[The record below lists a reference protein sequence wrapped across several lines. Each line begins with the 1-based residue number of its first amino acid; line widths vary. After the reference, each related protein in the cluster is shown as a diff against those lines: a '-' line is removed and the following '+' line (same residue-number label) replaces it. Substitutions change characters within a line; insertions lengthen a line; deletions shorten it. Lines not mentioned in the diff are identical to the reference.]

1 MTYGDIVQSV
11 TGTLQELFPNHN
23 IYSMARV
30 ERLERPAFFF
40 SLKPI
45 VVEASNMRTR
55 HNVLSLYIDY
65 FQAVKDE
72 ADMYG
77 TATTIRDALGWS
89 YNVIVGMESKGWINV
104 TEFDWDFVG
113 SERNILEM
121 NVTLEY
127 FDTIDNDEHA
137 PLIEDVDINYH
148 LREEYK

>member
-11 TGTLQELFPNHN
+11 TGTLQTLFPNHN
-23 IYSMARV
+23 IYSIARV

-40 SLKPI
+40 SIKPV
-45 VVEASNMRTR
+45 VVEPSNRRTR

-72 ADMYG
+72 ADIYD
-77 TATTIRDALGWS
+77 TVTKIRDALGWS
-89 YNVIVGMESKGWINV
+89 YAVGDKGEYVNVMEY
-104 TEFDWDFVG
+104 DWDFVG
-113 SERNILEM
+113 SERNVLEI

-127 FDTIDNDEHA
+127 FDTVNNDETA
-137 PLIEDVDINYH
+137 PLIEDVDVTYH

>member
-11 TGTLQELFPNHN
+11 TGTLQSLFPKHN

-40 SLKPI
+40 SLKPVI
-45 VVEASNMRTR
+45 VEPSNRRTR

-72 ADMYG
+72 ADMYD
-77 TATTIRDALGWS
+77 TATKIRDALGWS
-89 YNVIVGMESKGWINV
+89 YAVGDKGEFVNVMEY
-104 TEFDWDFVG
+104 DWDFVG
-113 SERNILEM
+113 SERNIMEI

-127 FDTIDNDEHA
+127 FDTVNNDETA
-137 PLIEDVDINYH
+137 PLIEDVEVTYH